1 MENRECYDEICLREA
16 LGLDRASYTRA
27 ELETLLRASDGE
39 DEDRE
44 AA

>member
-1 MENRECYDEICLREA
+1 METRDCGEEITLCQA

-27 ELETLLRASDGE
+27 ELETLLRAGE
-39 DEDRE
+39 DEDDDSE